1 MDKKVIVRGSLK
13 SSKENLGNVVINFN
27 VSKMILK
34 KIRKML
40 KKGK

>member
-13 SSKENLGNVVINFN
+13 SSKENLGNVGINFT

-34 KIRKML
+34 KIKKML